1 MKEKNILEI
10 ANDYYKKGRRLVAP
24 LVGFPG
30 VEIVE
35 SNIKLA
41 QQNFGEH
48 FRAIKKIAYE
58 FKPDIVFPLM
68 DLSIEANALG
78 RYTIFPKEDSATVPK
93 SHFDTGEIEK
103 LKDINI
109 SFDSRVMGYVE
120 TMKLMSVGLP
130 EDIIRGAYIT
140 GPYSVVALIIGADE
154 AAMAT
159 ALDPK
164 RLHYLCSF
172 VTEKI
177 REYATLLIS
186 AGAELIC
193 VLEPTAVML
202 GPSQFK
208 HFSAFY
214 VNRIIES
221 IKFSGVDTVY
231 HTCGNTMH
239 LIDQMV
245 DSGIDALSLDSE
257 DMGVHMHDVLK
268 KVPQNIVVMGNI
280 NPSTTMLRQTPENV
294 SKEVKDLLD
303 KTKDYPNYILSTGC
317 DLPQETPV
325 ENIKAFIKTGR
336 QYKIKN

>member
-1 MKEKNILEI
+1 LKEKNISLLT
-10 ANDYYKKGRRLVAP
+10 NKYYKKGKRLVAP
-24 LVGFPG
+24 LIGFPG
-30 VEIVE
+30 VEMID

-48 FRAIKKIAYE
+48 FRAIKKIVSE
-58 FKPDIVFPLM
+58 FEPDIIFPLM

-78 RYTIFPKEDSATVPK
+78 RYTIFPREDSATVPK
-93 SHFDTGEIEK
+93 GHFDLSEIEK

-109 SFDSRVMGYVE
+109 SFDSRVMAYVE

-130 EDIIRGAYIT
+130 ENVIRGAYIT
-140 GPYSVVALIIGADE
+140 GPYSVAALIIGADE

-159 ALDPK
+159 SLDSK

-172 VTEKI
+172 VAEKI

-208 HFSAFY
+208 DFSAFY

-221 IKFSGVDTVY
+221 IKFSGVGTVY

-239 LIDQMV
+239 LIEGMV
-245 DSGIDALSLDSE
+245 ASGIDALSLDSS
-257 DMGVHMHDVLK
+257 DMGVDIPEVLK
-268 KVPQNIVVMGNI
+268 RVPQNVVVMGNI
-280 NPSTTMLRQTPENV
+280 NPSTTMLRQSPENV
-294 SKEVKDLLD
+294 NKEVKSLLEQ
-303 KTKDYPNYILSTGC
+303 TKSYPNFILSTGC
-317 DLPQETPV
+317 DLPQETPA

-336 QYKIKN
+336 DYQI